1 MENWLSKMD
10 DRQILISDPCQP
22 YKIDL
27 IPLDP
32 LFQHSSIPSFPCA
45 GSRDSRFSLTWS
57 SFRPVGPTARR
68 EGPALTLF
76 SFRLVEPAARR
87 EGWSLQI
94 GHQWNNGMVER
105 WNNGDKSGV
114 KSDFILTAVLQ
125 ILNRYHSTKPNI
137 PVFHYSNTPL
147 V

>member
-1 MENWLSKMD
+1 MTPDGMMECWPPARL
-10 DRQILISDPCQP
+10 
-22 YKIDL
+22 
-27 IPLDP
+27 
-32 LFQHSSIPSFPCA
+32 
-45 GSRDSRFSLTWS
+45 
-57 SFRPVGPTARR
+57 RPVGTTPRR
-68 EGPALTLF
+68 
-76 SFRLVEPAARR
+76 VEPTGRR

-137 PVFHYSNTPL
+137 FTP
-147 V
+147 